1 MVDQGYGIYRYE
13 ASQVSESCEIG
24 KMIKYDMSELFQT
37 MFNDVFF
44 IPDKH
49 TFWEDK

>member
-1 MVDQGYGIYRYE
+1 
-13 ASQVSESCEIG
+13 
-24 KMIKYDMSELFQT
+24 MSELFQT

-49 TFWEDK
+49 TFWEDKWWIFGVNLYHFFAYELHIHHCYVII